1 MAELQTQGLQL
12 EDKPVYN
19 VKAAQKEYRQAD
31 EFAGDKHFA
40 EAEVWKAGV
49 GFTSFMAGVVGEIEG
64 DRQEA
69 IGDQIIQKIE
79 EENLLNTA
87 RIDNELPKIDSTDLS
102 PTTMMESFA
111 SDGLKTGD
119 GMIKMQGLEEYK
131 GYEFLG
137 KKQKSRILKHWQQSE
152 ILTKQNLIK
161 QIAKLSREHKLER
174 LTKLGADTINT
185 VLPLLNDQ
193 KNWNDTKPAALYV
206 KELANSPEK
215 HGPGGIKW
223 REYWIDQLMQGNPN
237 IPGAPEGGA
246 KIEDLGVK
254 SGLKPEIKRSIDQA
268 LERHSQALFEGME
281 SNAIEMNDVHK
292 HLNDVMQKT
301 LLNTFHGEFHAFP
314 QQAINKARNGE
325 YTYTRSYGEAPELGE
340 IKYVLDPAHLRPY
353 IKRWDDRPPKSDNLY
368 VQRLMYD
375 YEKKIVESGGSIDPE
390 KELRKLL
397 EDPKLNN
404 RDVGLI
410 YKLLGG
416 LNLQQI
422 KEGQV
427 ADAAQ
432 IVNSWSNAIQ
442 KDPLFLDKLMV
453 EKNGEMVPREI
464 KDILQHIPDEIVTE
478 KTWSETEGEDG
489 KWVTTS
495 RTTKGH
501 LRKGG
506 LKISKHD
513 IQGLISTHIK
523 FTQKWNKNTYEASE
537 DAQTGTPLGRNI
549 LFDEYGKGDGPT
561 DVPDEGKLREM
572 YNNGQDKDMIQLA
585 YPFFG
590 DFLAASQGFLH
601 KALQNHFAQER
612 RDKKIIPRSMTKGDP
627 ENDLKLENAIKA
639 DHRDNMAR
647 FLNMS
652 VGQEEPGGEGGP
664 GPIGAGVPRGYGGH
678 RDMLLQKMRD
688 AAGDQTLNWSKA
700 QQERIDQYD
709 NAFNRLIGTA
719 SQFRLWTVRELAGES
734 HALKTNKEKLVY
746 YMNKPFAAHVQA
758 RLELRLT
765 ELLHD
770 GTRRGLI
777 EKEIRE
783 ERFWQEKFG
792 IEDENELL
800 KAIGNYLGI
809 GDIRSSEVTDPH
821 YATVDAYNRGSRTAK
836 QVEDARKQV
845 EKTKVELDNQ
855 NKILPVNLD
864 IFPID

>member
-69 IGDQIIQKIE
+69 IGDEIIQKIE

-111 SDGLKTGD
+111 ADGLKTGD

-215 HGPGGIKW
+215 IGPGGIKW

-281 SNAIEMNDVHK
+281 SNAIEMSDVHK

-375 YEKKIVESGGSIDPE
+375 YEKKIVESGGTIDPE
-390 KELRKLL
+390 KELKKLL
-397 EDPKLNN
+397 QNEKLNN

-416 LNLQQI
+416 LNVQQI
-422 KEGQV
+422 KTGQL
-427 ADAAQ
+427 ADATQ

-442 KDPLFLDKLMV
+442 KDPKFLDKLMV
-453 EKNGEMVPREI
+453 EKNGKMVPREI
-464 KDILQHIPDEIVTE
+464 KDILQYIPDEIVTE

-506 LKISKHD
+506 LKISKAD

-523 FTQKWNKNTYEASE
+523 LTQKWNKNTYEQNE
-537 DAQTGTPLGRNI
+537 KAQTLTPLGRDI
-549 LFDEYGKGDGPT
+549 IFDEYGMGEGPT

-572 YNNGQDKDMIQLA
+572 YNNGPDKDMIQLA

-590 DFLAASQGFLH
+590 DFLASSQEFLSA
-601 KALQNHFAQER
+601 ALQNWNREQEKLKKTVPR
-612 RDKKIIPRSMTKGDP
+612 RLLKGDP
-627 ENDLKLENAIKA
+627 KNDLALENAIKA
-639 DHRDNMAR
+639 DHKDNMAR

-652 VGQEEPGGEGGP
+652 IGQEEPGGEGGP
-664 GPIGAGVPRGYGGH
+664 GPIGAGVPRGYGGR
-678 RDMLLQKMRD
+678 RDMLLQSMRD
-688 AAGDQTLNWSKA
+688 AAGDQTLSWTIP
-700 QQERIDQYD
+700 QQKMIDQYD

-734 HALKTNKEKLVY
+734 HALKTNKDKLVY

-758 RLELRLT
+758 RLQLRLT

-800 KAIGNYLGI
+800 IAIGNYLGI
-809 GDIRSSEVTDPH
+809 GDLRPSEITDAQ

-845 EKTKVELDNQ
+845 ERTKVELNNQ
-855 NKILPVNLD
+855 NQILPVNLD